1 MNEEYYKNLF
11 GNYKKIKFGDYLI
24 YNDSNTESNDYSYSD
39 WDDLYSQIKY
49 YSLDD
54 EESEEQKAMRL
65 AKEKAEQ
72 RNNKINQILNG

>member
-11 GNYKKIKFGDYLI
+11 GNYKKSKFGDYLI

-49 YSLDD
+49 YSLD
-54 EESEEQKAMRL
+54 EWTEEQKAMRL